1 MLYSS
6 YRPGQLATMG
16 PLNVTG
22 SSGTAT
28 LDRHSLA
35 QRSSSLRRA
44 RHLLQLEARALSERT
59 QAVQADR
66 ARVLEI
72 NPAGTVAC
80 FENKLPG
87 KFPHPPIS
95 QLLTTGRTMKCLY
108 RNILIAKTTTNKVN
122 KEHQNFAYY

>member
-1 MLYSS
+1 
-6 YRPGQLATMG
+6 MG
-16 PLNVTG
+16 SVTVTG
-22 SSGTAT
+22 SGATAT

-72 NPAGTVAC
+72 NPAGTVAS
-80 FENKLPG
+80 KSL
-87 KFPHPPIS
+87 
-95 QLLTTGRTMKCLY
+95 QY
-108 RNILIAKTTTNKVN
+108 
-122 KEHQNFAYY
+122 